1 MWPDI
6 SSNLCIAGWLQPL
19 AGAEGVRSPPIS
31 GHPRLQSA
39 RYFFRTGLL
48 FRPLG
53 VKFVFDHH
61 DLCPEMYLAKGRS
74 RTGMLYRGL
83 VSLERMTLK
92 SADVVIAVNES
103 HRAIAHAAWWHCR

>member
-1 MWPDI
+1 PFDAIHACNPPDTFF
-6 SSNLCIAGWLQPL
+6 AL
-19 AGAEGVRSPPIS
+19 A
-31 GHPRLQSA
+31 
-39 RYFFRTGLL
+39 LL

-61 DLCPEMYLAKGRS
+61 DLCPEMYLAKGGS

-83 VSLERMTLK
+83 LMLERMTLK

-103 HRAIAHAAWWHCR
+103 HRTIALRRGSIGDERITVVRSGPRSGWADINS